1 MKLLRLRRLIARCR
15 EPIRPRAWL
24 LLLPVVLLLAMA
36 AGAAHLAWQGFALLN
51 RDDLATSETA
61 AAIQGLAAALSLAV
75 TVCLVG
81 VTGWYAYL
89 VNKQTRLSGPD
100 VSMDWYIAWAH
111 PSGLSTSALR
121 ASITDLYRGPMSE
134 QHTEWFFAVDLT
146 NSGSHAVQVIQIFL
160 TCDDS
165 AKHHYGGSIYSNPC
179 PIILDAHS
187 SQNFFF
193 KPDDARQFIE
203 MCKHLKTKQRHRL
216 QVYVDLG
223 SGIRLSS
230 KKVLLRRFIVES

>member
-1 MKLLRLRRLIARCR
+1 MRLLRVRSMVTRGR
-15 EPIRPRAWL
+15 ELVPLKAWL
-24 LLLPVVLLLAMA
+24 LLPAILLLAMA
-36 AGAAHLAWQGFALLN
+36 AAAAYLAWQGFTLLN

-81 VTGWYAYL
+81 VTAWYASL
-89 VNKQTRLSGPD
+89 VHKQIRLAGPD
-100 VSMDWYIAWAH
+100 VSMDWHIAWAH

-160 TCDDS
+160 TCEDS
-165 AKHHYGGSIYSNPC
+165 ARHQYGGSIYSNPC
-179 PIILDAHS
+179 PTILDAHS

-193 KPDDARQFIE
+193 KPEDARQFIE
-203 MCKHLKTKQRHRL
+203 ICKHLKIKRRRL
-216 QVYVDLG
+216 QVHVDLG

-230 KKVLLRRFIVES
+230 KKVPLQHFIVEP